1 MARMSLAVEIEIAG
15 VRPEAD
21 GALRVLQDEWEYGP
35 A

>member
-21 GALRVLQDEWEYGP
+21 WVLRGLQDDWEYEP